1 MAEPT
6 TLEQIREQAALWL
19 VRLEDAP
26 SPEALA
32 EFTAWHDADARHAQ
46 LFEQLQQLWQAVS
59 PQPKAKP
66 RRTGKIG
73 LALALPV
80 AIAVGQFLPV
90 QDWLL
95 PPPESV
101 ATTRSRLV
109 FHDRPLPEVLAELDQ
124 QRPGYIWASNEQLQA
139 LRFTGVLP
147 QDSDA
152 ALALL
157 QAALPIRVETHGKYL
172 VQVRPR

>member
-1 MAEPT
+1 MTDPLSLA
-6 TLEQIREQAALWL
+6 QIREQAAAWL

-32 EFTAWHDADARHAQ
+32 EFTAWHNADVRHAQ
-46 LFEQLQQLWQAVS
+46 LYEQLQQLWQSVS

-66 RRTGKIG
+66 RRTGMIG

-95 PPPESV
+95 TPPESV
-101 ATTRSRLV
+101 ATARGLLV
-109 FHDRPLPEVLAELDQ
+109 FHDRPLPEVLAELDR
-124 QRPGYIWASNEQLQA
+124 QRPGLIWSTDEQLQA

-147 QDSDA
+147 KDSDE

-157 QAALPIRVETHGKYL
+157 QAALPIRVQTYGKYL